1 MITVYHN
8 SRCGK
13 SRDALKYLEDRNIP
27 YTVVEYLK
35 DTPDEKLLQS
45 LLKKLNMKPHD
56 LIRTKEAIYIENY
69 KGKMLSD
76 AEWIQA
82 MVTHPI
88 LIERPVVVLGNKAVI
103 ARPTEKIA
111 ELF

>member
-13 SRDALKYLEDRNIP
+13 SRDALKYLEERNIP

-35 DTPDEKLLQS
+35 DTPDDKLLQS
-45 LLKKLNMKPHD
+45 LLKKLSMKPHD

>member
-13 SRDALKYLEDRNIP
+13 SRDALKYLEERNIP

>member
-27 YTVVEYLK
+27 YKVVEYLK
-35 DTPDEKLLQS
+35 DTPDEKMLQS

-82 MVTHPI
+82 MVTYPI

>member
-8 SRCGK
+8 GRCGK

-27 YTVVEYLK
+27 FTVVEYLK
-35 DTPDEKLLQS
+35 ETPNEKLLQS
-45 LLKKLNMKPHD
+45 LLKKLNIKPHD
-56 LIRTKEAIYIENY
+56 LIRTKEAVYIESY
-69 KGKMLSD
+69 KDKTLSD

-88 LIERPVVVLGNKAVI
+88 LIERPVVVFGNKAVI
-103 ARPTEKIA
+103 ARPAEKIA

>member
-27 YTVVEYLK
+27 YKVVEYLK
-35 DTPDEKLLQS
+35 DTPDEKMLQS
-45 LLKKLNMKPHD
+45 RLKKLNMKPHD

-69 KGKMLSD
+69 KGKMLNPSVFVYLVKVVYID
-76 AEWIQA
+76 NYTDKLFKGS
-82 MVTHPI
+82 VT
-88 LIERPVVVLGNKAVI
+88 LVR
-103 ARPTEKIA
+103 
-111 ELF
+111 

>member
-27 YTVVEYLK
+27 FTVVEYLK
-35 DTPDEKLLQS
+35 NTPDEKLLQS
-45 LLKKLNMKPHD
+45 LLKKLNIKPQD
-56 LIRTKEAIYIENY
+56 LIRTKEAVYSEKY
-69 KGKMLSD
+69 KGKTLSD
-76 AEWIQA
+76 AEWLQA

-88 LIERPVVVLGNKAVI
+88 LIERPVVVHGNKAVI